1 MNTSVRLWRTC
12 VSSVVTFRYCRTL
25 LQPNQ
30 AFCTAKLLQSAVCV
44 VIGLV
49 TNINAVMA
57 QVIFMSDSQ
66 LLDMHQAAMT
76 HPDQDTDWGSFSS
89 RATTAVLSDFPA
101 ACNCAVPSPDGQW
114 IAVVGDAGCLQLLHA
129 SQGYVYDTSKPKKQ
143 KSAMLN
149 FGAKRPRRTSQSR
162 PRSNVSPGVY
172 SSVCVISA
180 SEYLVHVSSPCF
192 CFLVSWCQRLDG
204 RASHLFIKCNSK

>member
-1 MNTSVRLWRTC
+1 
-12 VSSVVTFRYCRTL
+12 
-25 LQPNQ
+25 
-30 AFCTAKLLQSAVCV
+30 
-44 VIGLV
+44 
-49 TNINAVMA
+49 
-57 QVIFMSDSQ
+57 MSDSQ

-114 IAVVGDAGCLQLLHA
+114 IAVVGDAGCLHLLHA
-129 SQGYVYDTSKPKKQ
+129 SHGYLYDTSKPKKQ

-162 PRSNVSPGVY
+162 PRSNVSPGVC
-172 SSVCVISA
+172 SSVCTVSA
-180 SEYLVHVSSPCF
+180 SDCDTCVYQQSSLLLLDG
-192 CFLVSWCQRLDG
+192 FLFSWYQRLVG
-204 RASHLFIKCNSK
+204 NASDLLIRYIAK